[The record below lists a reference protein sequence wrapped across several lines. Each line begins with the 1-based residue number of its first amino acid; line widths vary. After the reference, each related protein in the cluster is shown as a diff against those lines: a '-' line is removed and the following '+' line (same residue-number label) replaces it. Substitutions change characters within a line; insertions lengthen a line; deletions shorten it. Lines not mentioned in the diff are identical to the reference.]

1 MILEFCLPKIKMTKW
16 SNCKQTTTIGRY
28 AVLSIG
34 AEIAPL
40 CLDRH
45 SLQKTL
51 DVGQT
56 EMHAEASPSSTCHA
70 RTAVIWSKVSGGF
83 DFMTV
88 NDITISSIGSTTHW
102 W

>member
-16 SNCKQTTTIGRY
+16 SIYKQTTTIGRQ
-28 AVLSIG
+28 AVLSRE

-40 CLDRH
+40 CLGRH

-51 DVGQT
+51 DVGHTQT
-56 EMHAEASPSSTCHA
+56 ADSFGFIVHPEASPSSTCHA
-70 RTAVIWSKVSGGF
+70 RTACCDLEQGLWRVF

-88 NDITISSIGSTTHW
+88 NPILL
-102 W
+102 